1 MVPRIDITGSFFI
14 PTYSLLVTLAIIIAV
29 ITAYFECRRYHLPLN
44 HFPPAAFWAVLGGI
58 IGAKVFEIIF
68 YRWEFFLQHPIEI
81 LTRGSGWM
89 YYGAEFGG
97 LVGLIAYLHFHH
109 IDILRPLD
117 ICGVVLLLAH
127 AIGRMGCFFSGCCYG
142 IPTSSWLG
150 ITFPGLS
157 CPVHPTQLY
166 ESIPLAIGFM
176 VFWIFRKRFLIPG
189 TVYAVY
195 LLFYG
200 LLRFII
206 EFYREDAYTFGI
218 LNLSPSQYIS
228 AAVFFT
234 GAWLLQYARKT
245 HSQLSTNKNG

>member
-1 MVPRIDITGSFFI
+1 MYPRIFITGSFSI
-14 PTYSLLVTLAIIIAV
+14 PTYSLFVTLAIIIAV
-29 ITAYFECRRYHLPLN
+29 ITAYFECRRYNLPLS

-68 YRWEFFLQHPIEI
+68 YMWEFFLQHPVEI

-97 LVGLIAYLHFHH
+97 LVGLIAYLLVHH

-117 ICGVVLLLAH
+117 ISGVVLLLAH
-127 AIGRMGCFFSGCCYG
+127 AIGRMGCFLSGCCYG
-142 IPTSSWLG
+142 IPTNSWMG

-166 ESIPLAIGFM
+166 ESIPLTIGFL

-189 TVYAVY
+189 TVYAAY

-228 AAVFFT
+228 VTVFCT
-234 GAWLLQYARKT
+234 GVWLLYFAWKRYSYGDK
-245 HSQLSTNKNG
+245 NKNG